1 MIIKRTKI
9 VECGRANILM
19 KQIVSNIKANT
30 KANTKANIKT
40 KMKNKNILSEENNHA
55 CF

>member
-30 KANTKANIKT
+30 KANIKT

>member
-9 VECGRANILM
+9 VNNGTDSVESNALM
-19 KQIVSNIKANT
+19 KQIML
-30 KANTKANIKT
+30 NIKT
-40 KMKNKNILSEENNHA
+40 KMKNKNKFSEENNHA